1 MTAVSGREQ
10 ARSTLLGCTRTWEDY
25 RPLLDERFLRRG
37 AYVIPAGS
45 HDWSRSG
52 TVYSPPVEPVPDDPD
67 AWHPEDVLLVVLKAS
82 DGSLLGVMSV
92 DEPASL
98 RRPNDDD
105 LDVLVTVAEHVALAI
120 EDAQTNEVAARNRA
134 GIEHLLKVSL
144 RLAETQERR
153 RDPPVGRRRDP
164 PRAWLRACL
173 DRAHP
178 SERGGLPPALV
189 RRLGVGG
196 TACRADSRLSR
207 SRSCSTRNTRSRAAT
222 SFPTRSRPHACPR
235 PATRRR

>member
-1 MTAVSGREQ
+1 LARAGGSLTERLGELARTIGESLDYATVAITLYRPAWDDFRVTAVSGREQ
-10 ARSTLLGCTRTWEDY
+10 ARSTLLGCTRTWEEY
-25 RPLLDERFLRRG
+25 RPLLDDRFLRRG

-105 LDVLVTVAEHVALAI
+105 LDVLVTVAERLQSC
-120 EDAQTNEVAARNRA
+120 EPA
-134 GIEHLLKVSL
+134 GMTY
-144 RLAETQERR
+144 APRR
-153 RDPPVGRRRDP
+153 RKRSSRSGRYSSQVRVQPSRV
-164 PRAWLRACL
+164 LRAC
-173 DRAHP
+173 
-178 SERGGLPPALV
+178 
-189 RRLGVGG
+189 
-196 TACRADSRLSR
+196 
-207 SRSCSTRNTRSRAAT
+207 
-222 SFPTRSRPHACPR
+222 SRPLTAV
-235 PATRRR
+235 TRKSSQAGR